1 MIGAER
7 TLLSFLDA
15 PVVIGDPD
23 GCAVYVNPAFELRF
37 ERAVGRVPGA
47 PLAELFEGG
56 AREAVLRA
64 VVVAC
69 TQGESVRFRLREG
82 SVGFSAVA
90 SPIEAQGEQVGV
102 VILLKEEVEGLERV
116 LALHREMER
125 PLDELSQSIQQLS
138 EHQAGPRDARLRSLL
153 GDAQQ
158 ALGRLRKGADEV
170 HAVLTGA
177 GGQRAGEKAAGPVG
191 ARSFEP
197 AALLHRVAARAER
210 GLSGSGR
217 RSTWSRRPACRAC
230 PGTRAGSRRCCSRL
244 VETRLTGGAALDRL
258 VLTARARGGGASA
271 RCSSRCASWAPRA
284 QPRTRRI
291 CARRRP
297 RSAPSC
303 APSSSRG
310 SAAPRPCDSACRPET
325 DRRLR

>member
-1 MIGAER
+1 VIGAER
-7 TLLSFLDA
+7 SLLSYLDA

-23 GCAVYVNPAFELRF
+23 GCAVYANPAFELRF

-82 SVGFSAVA
+82 SAGFSAVA

-102 VILLKEEVEGLERV
+102 VILLKEEVEGVERV

-125 PLDELSQSIQQLS
+125 PLDELSQSLQQMS
-138 EHQAGPRDARLRSLL
+138 ELGAGPRDARLRALL
-153 GDAQQ
+153 ADAQQ

-170 HAVLTGA
+170 HALLTGGRGA
-177 GGQRAGEKAAGPVG
+177 GAAEKAAGAAG

-210 GLSGSGR
+210 GLGGSGLPVDVVAAPGLPSLPGDPR
-217 RSTWSRRPACRAC
+217 RVEALL
-230 PGTRAGSRRCCSRL
+230 SRL
-244 VETRLTGGAALDRL
+244 VETRLAGGAQLDRL
-258 VLTARARGGGASA
+258 VLSARAVGAGAERSLLVSLCELGA
-271 RCSSRCASWAPRA
+271 TGAAPDAAHVREEAAALGAELRAVA
-284 QPRTRRI
+284 QPRIGRAT
-291 CARRRP
+291 
-297 RSAPSC
+297 
-303 APSSSRG
+303 
-310 SAAPRPCDSACRPET
+310 T
-325 DRRLR
+325 LRLRLLPG

>member
-7 TLLSFLDA
+7 TLLSYLDA

-102 VILLKEEVEGLERV
+102 VILLKEEVEGVERV

-125 PLDELSQSIQQLS
+125 PLDELAQTLQQLS
-138 EHQAGPRDARLRSLL
+138 ELPGGPREARLRTLL

-158 ALGRLRKGADEV
+158 ALDRLRKGADEV
-170 HAVLTGA
+170 HALLTGA
-177 GGQRAGEKAAGPVG
+177 RDSSASEKARGAGM

-197 AALLHRVAARAER
+197 AALLHRIAARAER
-210 GLSGSGR
+210 GHGGAGRPIEVVAAPGLPSLTGDPRRVEALLSR
-217 RSTWSRRPACRAC
+217 M
-230 PGTRAGSRRCCSRL
+230 
-244 VETRLTGGAALDRL
+244 VETRLAGAALDRL
-258 VLTARARGGGASA
+258 VLTARAVGTGPERALLISLCELGASGGSPDA
-271 RCSSRCASWAPRA
+271 AHLREEAAALGAELRGVAHPSLGRA
-284 QPRTRRI
+284 TLL
-291 CARRRP
+291 
-297 RSAPSC
+297 
-303 APSSSRG
+303 
-310 SAAPRPCDSACRPET
+310 
-325 DRRLR
+325 RLRLPG

>member
-23 GCAVYVNPAFELRF
+23 GCAVYANPAFELRF

-47 PLAELFEGG
+47 QLAELFEGG

-125 PLDELSQSIQQLS
+125 PLDELSQAIQQLS
-138 EHQAGPRDARLRSLL
+138 EHQIGPRDARLRSLL

-177 GGQRAGEKAAGPVG
+177 GGQRAAEKAAGPVG

-210 GLSGSGR
+210 GHSGSGLPIDVVAAPGLPSLPGDPR
-217 RSTWSRRPACRAC
+217 RFEALL
-230 PGTRAGSRRCCSRL
+230 SRL

-258 VLTARARGGGASA
+258 VLTARAVGAGAERALVVSLCELGATGASPDA
-271 RCSSRCASWAPRA
+271 AHLREEAAALGAELRAVA
-284 QPRTRRI
+284 QPRLGRAT
-291 CARRRP
+291 
-297 RSAPSC
+297 
-303 APSSSRG
+303 
-310 SAAPRPCDSACRPET
+310 T
-325 DRRLR
+325 LRLRLPA